1 MGVDAGKEDQEE
13 NYDDMYTS
21 SDPPVEGAENNMT
34 AGKLYISAQY

>member
-21 SDPPVEGAENNMT
+21 SVEGAENNMT
-34 AGKLYISAQY
+34 AGKLYISTQY